1 MHFSSVLLIC
11 ILVLMPTHTRFSL
24 STVLCCLGAA
34 GLVYSIRQWI
44 RVFWT
49 LRSKSDL
56 ADRIFYVFIPNV
68 GYFLVICSRIMMVGQ
83 SWLGA
88 EVMAVALVVLLLAGI
103 RNAWDMAAWIIT
115 RSQKWRACGGSGN
128 FNERFG
134 GSAVAPARK
143 FLQIR
148 LDCRDGKLRDDPE
161 VFAFS
166 TSGVTPYIY

>member
-115 RSQKWRACGGSGN
+115 RSQNG
-128 FNERFG
+128 
-134 GSAVAPARK
+134 APAAAP
-143 FLQIR
+143 
-148 LDCRDGKLRDDPE
+148 GT
-161 VFAFS
+161 S
-166 TSGVTPYIY
+166 TNASEGPPSRPRGNSFRSGSIAGMANCAMIPRCLPFQHPG